1 MGYLPAV
8 VGLTSQCTFLD
19 VVYSFNITLLRHGET
34 EEEKLRSTVWVIC
47 ICSALSLLYILF
59 AKRNVENASHG
70 RIPGLRNDQCGTLEN
85 AVLNPG
91 GGGGVLK
98 KVLSGGPPR
107 GYLIFAKMAPF
118 SYT

>member
-47 ICSALSLLYILF
+47 ICSALSLLYFLF
-59 AKRNVENASHG
+59 AKRNVENASHV
-70 RIPGLRNDQCGTLEN
+70 RIPGLRNDQRGTLEN

-91 GGGGVLK
+91 GGVLN
-98 KVLSGGPPR
+98 KVLSGGSAR
-107 GYLIFAKMAPF
+107 GSLIFTKMAPF